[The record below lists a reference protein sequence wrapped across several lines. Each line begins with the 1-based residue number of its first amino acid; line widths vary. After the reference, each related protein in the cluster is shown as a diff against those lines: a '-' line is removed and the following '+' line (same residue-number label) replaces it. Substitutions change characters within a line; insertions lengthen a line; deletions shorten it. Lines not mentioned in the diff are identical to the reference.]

1 MEQLLWSN
9 YCSSWTPAP
18 DQYINTTG
26 CPKKWKMLLEPK
38 NPIQVL
44 GAVGPNFP
52 LDMTWER
59 IILLSLSKKSRG
71 ENNFQRWARP
81 SPVDSWEG
89 RRLLVTERVN
99 CVPAAIWKLLFWAPC
114 TSLGAYKVGEP
125 SSCPHL
131 WWLWMSFDTLSL
143 ANLLLLTLASVYVNV
158 VSHVLNCPNLSLWA
172 QYQYDAQA
180 HIWTQHENV
189 EFS

>member
-59 IILLSLSKKSRG
+59 IFLLSLSG

-99 CVPAAIWKLLFWAPC
+99 CVPAAFWKLLFWTPC
-114 TSLGAYKVGEP
+114 TSLGAFRVGEP
-125 SSCPHL
+125 SSCPHPL
-131 WWLWMSFDTLSL
+131 TLDAQLVSFDILL
-143 ANLLLLTLASVYVNV
+143 WANLLLLTLACVYVNI
-158 VSHVLNCPNLSLWA
+158 SCHVLNCPNLSLWV
-172 QYQYDAQA
+172 QYQYDAQVPISCRA
-180 HIWTQHENV
+180 GHS
-189 EFS
+189 F